1 MRRSHVDRR
10 AKRYAAQQYV
20 SDTHDHKPDADARGL
35 KVDKPVSAPVAPEPI
50 DPDRTT

>member
-20 SDTHDHKPDADARGL
+20 SDTHDHKPDADARGR
-35 KVDKPVSAPVAPEPI
+35 KAVEPAQAPIAPQPV